1 MGKGELGTRER
12 RGGGRPG
19 ESPPRSAPGL
29 EVPRFRAGP
38 RVGRRLCGGRVRA
51 DWRRAP
57 CPTEAK
63 RNRRPAHAE
72 SPAPPRVGTRSR
84 EEEKKK
90 RGPGATGYGG
100 GRERAAAGPAR
111 GSHPRGGVRRASVR
125 WRNPLPD
132 RRHRRTRGPPLC
144 FAPGGDQTAGGKR
157 AAPEVR
163 PLPAPVCPST
173 ALGLG

>member
-1 MGKGELGTRER
+1 MGTRER

-90 RGPGATGYGG
+90 GGPGATGYGG
-100 GRERAAAGPAR
+100 GERTRSGRSGTRLPP
-111 GSHPRGGVRRASVR
+111 PRGCETG
-125 WRNPLPD
+125 
-132 RRHRRTRGPPLC
+132 
-144 FAPGGDQTAGGKR
+144 
-157 AAPEVR
+157 VR
-163 PLPAPVCPST
+163 PLA
-173 ALGLG
+173 